1 MGQLDRQKTGIFL
14 QQRDSKE
21 KQTNKQ
27 LVGSVTLLS
36 LTACGMDR
44 HALF

>member
-1 MGQLDRQKTGIFL
+1 MGQTKNWNLSAAKGL
-14 QQRDSKE
+14 KGE
-21 KQTNKQ
+21 NKQ